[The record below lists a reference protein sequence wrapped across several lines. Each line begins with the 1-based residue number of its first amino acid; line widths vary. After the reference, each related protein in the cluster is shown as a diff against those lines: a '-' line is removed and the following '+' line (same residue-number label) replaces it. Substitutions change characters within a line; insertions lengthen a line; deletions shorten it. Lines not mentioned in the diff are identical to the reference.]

1 MRRKVVK
8 NLKGASG
15 ITLIA
20 LVITIIV
27 LLILAGVSIAMLT
40 GDNGILKQA
49 NKAKVETRGAS
60 VQEVRDLWFIEK
72 KLNAAKSLDEVL
84 QGLRDQ
90 DLLTDEEVAKVK
102 ETGQVTIGSRTIV
115 FGGGNVELVAKVMKD
130 YEGNYYIGVGFED
143 YQVESDYSLKIEE
156 CIKNKTEKEKEEVFI
171 EMVNY
176 YNHSNYDN
184 IDDIFRKCY
193 ENGETSKIC
202 TSLEELAKEL
212 ELKSENELFYGIE
225 YWIDNSNGEFIIEG
239 KIIDPSGKEG
249 IISTAN
255 ISSSRVF
262 STYCYRYKID
272 KNDSYTFKYIGND
285 GVTSEITIIV
295 DENNPDVISIN
306 SFDTDKFALM
316 AGIDNYLNVSKAEI
330 VNLNNNEERMNCT
343 NLIENEKYLNLFLDM
358 MHNNIA
364 RMDMEVILTYN
375 NIEYKIKNAMRLE
388 W

>member
-1 MRRKVVK
+1 MKEK
-8 NLKGASG
+8 SFGKLKKTSG

-60 VQEVRDLWFIEK
+60 VQEVRDLWFTEK
-72 KLNAAKSLDEVL
+72 RLNAAKSLDEVL

-90 DLLTDEEVAKVK
+90 DLLTDEEVAEVK

-115 FGGGNVELVAKVMKD
+115 FGGGNVELVAKLMKD
-130 YEGNYYIGVGFED
+130 DEENYYIGVGFED
-143 YQVESDYSLKIEE
+143 YQVEADYILKIEE
-156 CIKNKTEKEKEEVFI
+156 CMKNKTEKEKEEIFI
-171 EMVNY
+171 EMENY

-184 IDDIFRKCY
+184 IDDILKKYY
-193 ENGETSKIC
+193 EEGETSKVC
-202 TSLEELAKEL
+202 TSLEEFAKEL
-212 ELKSENELFYGIE
+212 ELKSANELFYGIE
-225 YWIDNSNGEFIIEG
+225 YWIENSNEEFIIEG

-249 IISTAN
+249 IISTTN
-255 ISSSRVF
+255 ISSPKVF
-262 STYCYRYKID
+262 ETYCYKYKID
-272 KNDSYTFKYIGND
+272 KNGSYTFKYIGND

-295 DENNPDVISIN
+295 DENNPHVISIN
-306 SFDTDKFALM
+306 SFDTDTFALM
-316 AGIDNYLNVSKAEI
+316 AGIDNYLTISKAEI